1 MKYLNYDDLNQIY
14 VQLKMYQ
21 LTSKAAKL
29 NKFNER
35 ETLETLRYKLKN
47 EMEHIEKIAKD

>member
-14 VQLKMYQ
+14 VQLKMYE
-21 LTSKAAKL
+21 LTSKAVKL

>member
-14 VQLKMYQ
+14 VQLKMYE
-21 LTSKAAKL
+21 LTSKAVKL

-35 ETLETLRYKLKN
+35 EILETLRYKLKN

>member
-14 VQLKMYQ
+14 VQLKMYE
-21 LTSKAAKL
+21 LTSKAVKL

-35 ETLETLRYKLKN
+35 DTLETLRYKLKKVIHYGLN
-47 EMEHIEKIAKD
+47 

>member
-14 VQLKMYQ
+14 VQLKMYE
-21 LTSKAAKL
+21 LTSKTVKL

>member
-21 LTSKAAKL
+21 LTSKAVKL

-47 EMEHIEKIAKD
+47 EMELLKNNEID

>member
-14 VQLKMYQ
+14 VQLKMYE
-21 LTSKAAKL
+21 LTSKAVKI